1 MKCRKHWNPNLYR
14 TTLHSLDRKVL
25 EVTSA
30 VMYSQVAQRVL
41 LAAKESNIQEADNLI
56 SSAIVGAARDFSRR
70 EQIDLLI
77 PIPSR
82 KSADRKRGRQFIY
95 AVTVQ
100 ASSELGIPIEEPLR
114 HSRKVRDQTG
124 LNQSERWNNLS
135 GAFVVKAGTR
145 RGARAL
151 LVDDLVTTGATLLA
165 AADALSLAGFQ
176 VIGAV
181 TAAIAQPVRLS
192 D

>member
-1 MKCRKHWNPNLYR
+1 MNCRKTWNVNLYR
-14 TTLHSLDRKVL
+14 TTFRSIDHKVL
-25 EVTSA
+25 QVTSS
-30 VMYSQVAQRVL
+30 VMYSPVAQRVL
-41 LAAKESNIQEADNLI
+41 LAAKESSVAEADKLI
-56 SSAIVGAARDFSRR
+56 SSAIAGAIRDFATR
-70 EQIDLLI
+70 EPIDLLI

-82 KSADRKRGRQFIY
+82 KSAQRKRGRQFIH

-100 ASSELGIPIEEPLR
+100 GSTELGIPIAEPLS
-114 HSRKVRDQTG
+114 HSRKIRDQTG

-135 GAFVVKAGTR
+135 GAFVVKEGAQ

-165 AADALSLAGFQ
+165 AADALSSAGFQ